1 MKTQIEAVLPRC
13 YILDEDFK
21 VKLAVRS
28 SSDDPLNHLYTP
40 ESPIDALPRKVEAVV
55 RVLTADWSY
64 LCEAKHASAVVD
76 SLVISVTPLH
86 GPVGRHIGVFVRD
99 VA

>member
-1 MKTQIEAVLPRC
+1 MDTHAEAEPPRC
-13 YILDEDFK
+13 YILDEQFK

-28 SSDDPLNHLYTP
+28 SSNDPLNEFYAHD
-40 ESPIDALPRKVEAVV
+40 SPVDALPRKIEAVV
-55 RVLTADWSY
+55 RVLTADWPHEA
-64 LCEAKHASAVVD
+64 EAKHASATLD

-86 GPVGRHIGVFVRD
+86 GSAGRHIGVFVRN